1 MIYSIGID
9 LGLYGAIALI
19 TPYLKDS
26 IVIPTPKA
34 DKWVRPLEVGEAKG
48 RGKTKTV
55 LTEEDVFRTKGKN
68 KGDRLYSQHPSWGGN
83 ILRHEAIVEAVKAG
97 YDKDLYAVQ
106 SYLED
111 PGAQGGT
118 RAGFDNS
125 KTVGLNTYPWI
136 LAMEQLTCKQPWRV
150 SVREWQTHPAIA
162 TWGKVDYSHDA
173 KDKSEG
179 KKHQAIAL
187 ANELFSKNI
196 SFDMKKHGDGMA
208 DALLIGLYGAL
219 KFPPVV
225 QMNAVDAWLALE
237 HEQSNHLV
245 IPTDIPFTEALI
257 YAEDLSMEEY
267 QQRLGSFNYGGSEAP
282 SMERIKQGGIVGY
295 VTLGERQRITS
306 RVVYPDVVKF
316 EMGGKAIAP
325 YYDQLPHL
333 IK

>member
-1 MIYSIGID
+1 MVYSIGID

-26 IVIPTPKA
+26 IVISTPKA
-34 DKWVRPLEVGEAKG
+34 DKWIRPLEVGETKG
-48 RGKTKTV
+48 KGKKKTI
-55 LTEEDVFRTKGKN
+55 LKEEDVFRTKGKN
-68 KGDRLYSQHPSWGGN
+68 KGDRLYTQHPSWGGN
-83 ILRHEAIVEAVKAG
+83 ILRHETIIEAIQSRHDG
-97 YDKDLYAVQ
+97 NLSAVQ

-125 KTVGLNTYPWI
+125 KTVGMNTYPWI

-150 SVREWQTHPAIA
+150 SVREWQSHPAIA
-162 TWGKVDYSHDA
+162 TWGKADYTHEA
-173 KDKSEG
+173 KDGSEG

-187 ANELFSKNI
+187 ANELFSKDI

-225 QMNAVDAWLALE
+225 KMDAVEAWFALE
-237 HEQSNHLV
+237 HEQSNYLS

-257 YAEDLSMEEY
+257 YAKDLSMEEY
-267 QQRLGSFNYGGSEAP
+267 QQRVSNFYYGGSESP
-282 SMERIKQGGIVGY
+282 PMEGIKRGGIVGY
-295 VTLGERQRITS
+295 VTLGEHQRISS

-316 EMGGKAIAP
+316 EMGKKAITP